1 MDIPAGGVDPHE
13 PTARLDEP
21 PAEERT
27 LPDLRQ
33 AILLAEL
40 FGLVLDA
47 KRGAGLRRRDQVVGL
62 AVVGRHRRRPPR
74 KRQRPPVG
82 LEPLEKIAAPGQPGL
97 REAGEPT
104 EILDLKVGLARIG
117 LDHERRMLGPVK
129 PRATG
134 RHRMGEIDVGGH
146 RAGRAALAGHDRAQ

>member
-1 MDIPAGGVDPHE
+1 MDIPAGGVDPHK

-21 PAEERT
+21 PAEERA

-33 AILLAEL
+33 AILLAKL
-40 FGLVLDA
+40 LRLVLNA
-47 KRGAGLRRRDQVVGL
+47 ERGPGLRGGDQIVGL
-62 AVVGRHRRRPPR
+62 AVIRGHRRRAAG
-74 KRQRPPVG
+74 KWQRPPVG
-82 LEPLEKIAAPGQPGL
+82 FEPLEQIAAPGEPGL
-97 REAGEPT
+97 RETGQPT
-104 EILDLKVGLARIG
+104 EILDLEVGLARIG